1 MTIPSTP
8 SIQSEQRR
16 ADLYKRIY
24 QYAATDF
31 VNYQDMYSFIK
42 ELYIYINTIEQ
53 KLTSLF
59 AILQSHT
66 HKIAPHMHNV
76 LPHFHISG
84 IPGYPTSPM
93 PLITLVNAPVEG
105 LLPTQL
111 PRIIWTRTRLPITL
125 INTTTAITNIN
136 NKVIV
141 GKNTSLE
148 SSEVGIGKVR
158 AAPLPILLVPSI
170 PEYIKG
176 GVLSAI
182 TG

>member
-31 VNYQDMYSFIK
+31 VNYKDMYDFIR

-59 AILQSHT
+59 AILQRHT
-66 HKIAPHMHNV
+66 HKIAPHTHDI

-84 IPGYPTSPM
+84 QPGDPTSPM
-93 PLITLVNAPVEG
+93 PLTTLVNLPVEG

-111 PRIIWTRTRLPITL
+111 PRIIWTKTRLPINL

-136 NKVIV
+136 NKVVI

-148 SSEVGIGKVR
+148 SSEFGIGKIR
-158 AAPLPILLVPSI
+158 QAPIPILLVPSV
-170 PEYIKG
+170 PEYVKG
-176 GVLSAI
+176 GILSGI